1 MNEDLKRPLVL
12 QSFLGVMKRK
22 SYFDLKSLFL
32 SLKPYKTKNCF
43 DFDFNEFYGISRFG
57 ARNLLTANIFRI
69 YNPCLVRGI
78 FFVILNGHSEILQFV
93 LKNII
98 KNKGNTYDLFHPK
111 VHKDEDSRVTKV
123 FKAGCE
129 YVTESLFL
137 GKKSN
142 IHNVVDTESDT
153 ESMFEQLRLILL
165 GCYSGDRLTIQTLLG
180 YVEKNILDTSDEFR
194 EKQTDD

>member
-1 MNEDLKRPLVL
+1 M
-12 QSFLGVMKRK
+12 
-22 SYFDLKSLFL
+22 
-32 SLKPYKTKNCF
+32 
-43 DFDFNEFYGISRFG
+43 
-57 ARNLLTANIFRI
+57 
-69 YNPCLVRGI
+69 
-78 FFVILNGHSEILQFV
+78 NGHSEILQFV
-93 LKNII
+93 IKNII

-194 EKQTDD
+194 EKQTDDLKKRPLVIACENGLLVIAKELLKAGSSVNMDDTFGTQLVVACNYKYLDNVNLLIDG